1 MEDSI
6 KPTDLKVGDV
16 FLYCK
21 TDLVADMIKAF
32 DGSEYSHAGIY
43 YDGGVLEAIDEGVKK
58 RSIKESVKKAKYV
71 DVFRFTS
78 LDGHETIG
86 GDSYPAQPLINCMKE
101 YEDIGERYAY
111 EQIILLAFLA
121 TIRKVKVPIASWI
134 LRTFLDNA
142 MSILSKIMAAG
153 KEPMIC
159 SELVYRCFDGAGDK
173 YRLTIRGADTVYL
186 SLPDIPVDTG
196 NDIQAHNLGESIVD
210 SESQLIEDFFAN
222 YAVARHRI
230 DKKRISE
237 VSQAPFSVAKSFA
250 VADFVTPKDL
260 KYSPNLQRVGTLM
273 L

>member
-1 MEDSI
+1 M
-6 KPTDLKVGDV
+6 GDV

-21 TDLVADMIKAF
+21 TDIVADMIKAF

-43 YDGGVLEAIDEGVKK
+43 YDGGVLEAIDKGVKK
-58 RSIKESVKKAKYV
+58 RSIEESIKNTKSV

-86 GDSYPAQPLINCMKE
+86 GASYPAQPLIDCIKK

-121 TIRKVKVPIASWI
+121 TTRKVNVPIASWI

-142 MSILSKIMAAG
+142 MSILSKIIAAG

-159 SELVYRCFDGAGDK
+159 SELVYRCFEGAGDK
-173 YRLTIRGADTVYL
+173 YRLTIRGSDSIYL
-186 SLPDIPVDTG
+186 SLPNIPADDG
-196 NDIQAHNLGESIVD
+196 KDERAHNPGEYGVD
-210 SESQLIEDFFAN
+210 PESQLIEDFFAN

-230 DKKRISE
+230 DKERISE
-237 VSQAPFSVAKSFA
+237 VSLSLSSVARSFT

-260 KYSPNLQRVGTLM
+260 KNSPNLQRVGTLFP
-273 L
+273 